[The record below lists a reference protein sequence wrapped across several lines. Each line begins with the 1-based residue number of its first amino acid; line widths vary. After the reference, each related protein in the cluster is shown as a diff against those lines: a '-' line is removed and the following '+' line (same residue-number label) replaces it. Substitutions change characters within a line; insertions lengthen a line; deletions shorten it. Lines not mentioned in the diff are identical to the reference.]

1 MTTTNGD
8 ARRKLPSWIEA
19 FIQAAEPIEGPS
31 LFKRW
36 VAISTIAATL
46 EQKVWIP
53 TLPVMYPNLYIFLVA
68 PPGVG
73 KSRIINVGR
82 DLVEFLPDPFIA
94 PTSVTAASLID
105 AIKECKRQIM
115 DPTGL
120 SHEYNSM
127 SVLVGEF
134 GTFMSQYDE
143 NLLAILTD
151 FFNVTPYSQRRR
163 GDPKSGHLKILIP
176 RPQLNMLIGTT
187 PDNLIRF
194 MPENAWG
201 MGFASRI
208 IFIYHDIKDIVDDF
222 APRPEILTTD
232 LIHDLKIIN
241 SLIGQFDVTP
251 AYQNAVNQW
260 RNEMDENVPPK
271 PTHPRL
277 KYYNSRRKEQLY
289 RLSAISAVDR
299 GNALILDS
307 ADFIRA
313 MGWLV
318 EAEQYMPQ
326 VFESGGGV
334 DASVMDEAFHLLL
347 SSGPMGEG
355 QLIRYIRKRVP
366 AHAVAKI
373 LEVMIQSGMARVTE
387 TDRRGIR
394 TLRAGELN

>member
-1 MTTTNGD
+1 M
-8 ARRKLPSWIEA
+8 
-19 FIQAAEPIEGPS
+19 
-31 LFKRW
+31 
-36 VAISTIAATL
+36 L
-46 EQKVWIP
+46 EQKVWLP
-53 TLPVMYPNLYIFLVA
+53 TFPVMYANLYVFLVA

-73 KSRIINVGR
+73 KSRIINVAR
-82 DLVEFLPDPFIA
+82 DVAEFMPDPFIA

-105 AIKECKRQIM
+105 AIKECKRTVI

-120 SHEYNSM
+120 THEYNSM

-163 GDPKSGHLKILIP
+163 GTEKSGHLKILIP
-176 RPQLNMLIGTT
+176 RPQLNLLIGTT

-194 MPENAWG
+194 MPDNAWG

-208 IFIYHDIKDIVDDF
+208 LFIYHDIKDIVDDF
-222 APRPEILTTD
+222 AARPDILTTD

-241 SLIGQFDVTP
+241 SLVGEFEVTSN
-251 AYQNAVNQW
+251 YQSAVNQW
-260 RNEMDENVPPK
+260 RNEMDENIPPK

-277 KYYNSRRKEQLY
+277 KYYNSRRKELIY

-307 ADFIRA
+307 EDFIRA

-326 VFESGGGV
+326 VFESGGTT
-334 DASVMDEAFHLLL
+334 DAAVMDEAYHLLL
-347 SSGPMGEG
+347 RSGPLGEG
-355 QLIRYIRKRVP
+355 ALIRYIRKRVP

-387 TDRRGIR
+387 TDRRGVR
-394 TLRAGELN
+394 TLRAGDLN